1 MAVEHETG
9 HVVEAFYQN
18 PTFWVAVSFAVF
30 VLLAFKPVAKV
41 LVKALDGR
49 SNQIAAELAEAR
61 RLREEAQEALA
72 AYQKKQRESLQEAE
86 NMLATTRA
94 DAARIADKAEADLKL
109 ALEKRMRLAMEKIAQ
124 AESKAIADV
133 QGYVADISLLASQK
147 LIAQYLEQGG
157 NDELIRKAAQDIAKK
172 IN

>member
-1 MAVEHETG
+1 MEHETA
-9 HVVEAFYQN
+9 HVVHEAFYQD
-18 PTFWVAVSFAVF
+18 PTFWVAVSFAMF
-30 VLLAFKPVAKV
+30 VLMAFKPIA
-41 LVKALDGR
+41 KALVRTLDSR

-86 NMLATTRA
+86 AMLATTRA
-94 DAARIADKAEADLKL
+94 DAARIAEKAETDLKL

-124 AESKAIADV
+124 AESRAIADV
-133 QGYVADISLLASQK
+133 QGYVADVSLLASQK
-147 LIAQYLEQGG
+147 LIAQYLDQGG